1 MSQVIQGTFS
11 NGALSSA
18 GENSAQLLIPNGTTS
33 AKLTT
38 LGLSGANTIKTQKRV
53 AANGGAY
60 VDQVTYNA
68 DQTNTAIAV
77 VAGEDWQIVCVTEQ
91 ANTDIRY
98 KLSCES

>member
-1 MSQVIQGTFS
+1 MSQVIQGTFA
-11 NGALSSA
+11 NGALTSA
-18 GENSAQLLIPNGTTS
+18 GETSAQLLIPAGVTS

-38 LGLSGANTIKTQKRV
+38 QGLSAQNTIKTQKRV

-68 DQTNTAIAV
+68 DQAATVIAV